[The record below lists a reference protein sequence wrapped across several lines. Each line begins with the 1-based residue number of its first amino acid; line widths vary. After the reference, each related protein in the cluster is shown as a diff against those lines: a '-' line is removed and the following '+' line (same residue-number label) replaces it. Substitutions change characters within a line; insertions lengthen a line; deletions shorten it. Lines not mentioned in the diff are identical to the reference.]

1 MNNKRK
7 NRIDTKNLLI
17 LLTILCISALA
28 LTLTDYVSI
37 TPLRR
42 AASVVVV
49 PFQKGVNAI
58 GTWFTNQR
66 VSFRDVQELSEEVA
80 GLQAQVNALTEE
92 NTRLSLEQ
100 DELKRLRALY
110 EIDNDYREYEKVP
123 ASVISKDPGSWY
135 ATFIID
141 KGSDDGVAVNMNVIS
156 GGGLVGIITETGRNW
171 ATVRSIMDDNSHVSA
186 MTVTNYDTC
195 IVSGDMTLI
204 NEGLLS
210 FEQMNTENEI
220 HPGERIVTSNIS
232 DKYLKG
238 IPIGTVYEVSDDSN
252 NLTKTGKIIPTVDF
266 RYVQEVLVIKEL
278 KKTAS

>member
-7 NRIDTKNLLI
+7 NRINTRNLLVI
-17 LLTILCISALA
+17 LTIVCISALA
-28 LTLTDYVSI
+28 LTLTDLVSI

-42 AASVVVV
+42 AAAVVVV
-49 PFQKGVNAI
+49 PFQKGINAI
-58 GTWFTNQR
+58 GTWFTDQR

-92 NTRLSLEQ
+92 NTRLSMEQ

-110 EIDNDYREYEKVP
+110 EIDNEYGEYDKVP

-135 ATFIID
+135 CTFTID
-141 KGSDDGVAVNMNVIS
+141 KGTDQGVAVNMNVIS
-156 GGGLVGIITETGRNW
+156 GGGLVGIVTEAGKNW
-171 ATVRSIMDDNSHVSA
+171 ATVRSIMDDSSNISA

-204 NEGLLS
+204 NDGLLS

-220 HPGERIVTSNIS
+220 LPGERIVTSNIS

-238 IPIGTVYEVSDDSN
+238 IPIGTVYEVTDDSN
-252 NLTKTGKIIPTVDF
+252 NLTKTGKIIPVVDF
-266 RYVQEVLVIKEL
+266 RYIQEVLVIKEL